1 MKHLLM
7 TGLAIATMSM
17 CVHAEAEPTIPDT
30 QWKGKKV
37 AFLGDS
43 ITDKIHVGTAKN
55 YWQYLPEMLG
65 IESLVYG
72 INGHTWVGVME
83 QAKKLKADVGGDVD
97 AIFIFAGTNDFNSGT
112 AIGEWWTIV
121 EEEVNSHGRMMKKPR
136 RVFQKNMATFRG
148 RINPVMEFLKENF
161 PDQQIVLMTPI
172 HRGFA
177 TFGGANIQPEE
188 SYPNDIGLYVDEYVK
203 VIKEAGNL
211 WAVPVIDLNS
221 VSGLYPVTPS
231 HAKYFHDAKTDLLHP
246 NAQGHYRMAK
256 AMMYQMMM
264 LPAEFK

>member
-17 CVHAEAEPTIPDT
+17 CVHAEAEPTVPDT

-43 ITDKIHVGTAKN
+43 ITDKIHVGTTKN
-55 YWQYLPEMLG
+55 YWQFLEEMLG
-65 IESLVYG
+65 VEPWVYG
-72 INGHTWVGVME
+72 INGHTWAGVFE
-83 QAKKLKADVGGDVD
+83 QAKKLKAEKGGDVD
-97 AIFIFAGTNDFNSGT
+97 AIFIFAGTNDFNGGT
-112 AIGEWWTIV
+112 PLGEWWTV
-121 EEEVNSHGRMMKKPR
+121 AEEEVNSHGRMMKKPR
-136 RVFQKNMATFRG
+136 RAFQKNMATFRG
-148 RINPVMEFLKENF
+148 RINTVMEYLKENF

-172 HRGFA
+172 HRAFA

-188 SYPNDIGLYVDEYVK
+188 SFPNDIGLYVDEYVK

-246 NAQGHYRMAK
+246 SAQGHYRMAK
-256 AMMYQMMM
+256 AMMYQMLT